1 MKTCTRCGLRVEDEL
16 TKCNWCGCTEL
27 GSSDA
32 LRYKEYKPRHEGYYL
47 GRVYGYSF
55 LCALIAFGLR
65 LFTSGTQ
72 VYYDK
77 YGLFVTEVV
86 VGIHRL
92 LQLYFTPFLAGIASL
107 SVFYSIWDRDADL
120 SYRLRAIIISTIF
133 IALAAYALFHETPI
147 TLDYLSF

>member
-47 GRVYGYSF
+47 GRVYGFAF
-55 LCALIAFGLR
+55 LSALIAFVLR
-65 LFTSGTQ
+65 LFTSGVQ
-72 VYYDK
+72 EYYDEF
-77 YGLFVTEVV
+77 GLFVTEVV
-86 VGIHRL
+86 KGIPRD
-92 LQLYFTPFLAGIASL
+92 LQLYFMPHIVGIASF
-107 SVFYSIWDRDADL
+107 SVFFSIWDRDADL

-133 IALAAYALFHETPI
+133 IALAIYAILYETPV
-147 TLDYLSF
+147 LSLGF